1 MTKVKHALATLIFLT
16 GFFIARAQVY
26 AVRYVLS
33 DSGRILPDLQNNFPT
48 KEEAAIYIS
57 RLPTLLH
64 SKGFASA
71 SVDRVVIDSM
81 SAEVELFLGEKYQW
95 SHIQVKPEDEDLLK
109 SIRMP
114 QKVLSGNVD
123 VNNLNVWQQKILD
136 YLEENGHPFG
146 KVFLDSIAIDGQFI
160 SGILKIDRGPLYR
173 IDSIRIN
180 GDVKVSNSFM
190 QRYLDIPNGSI
201 YNKKKLQNIS
211 NRLAQLTYLQEDR
224 PSDLVLMGS
233 GSILNI
239 YVKARRTS
247 QANIL
252 VGLLPN
258 SVQTP
263 GEKNKFLLTID
274 ANVLLRN
281 ALGSGETIG
290 LLWQQL
296 QKRSPR
302 LNLLYEQPYFAH
314 SPFGLTF
321 TVDMYKQDSLYLNI
335 NMNLGTNYRLEERK
349 ITSIFLQ
356 RRQTIVSGI
365 NSNEIIQSKQL
376 PQQVDVSSW
385 NLGVGYQFN
394 NTDYRF
400 NPRKGN
406 ELAVTGTTG
415 LKKIRKNSQIL
426 DLEDPS
432 DPSFKFESLY
442 DTLKLKAYQ
451 FRFIGTAAHFF
462 PLGKQSTI
470 KAGVNTGIYQSDSY
484 FRNELFQIGGFKLLR
499 GFNEESQF
507 VSKYVIGT
515 VEYRLRLSLNSMLF
529 AFTDGGYGRHEL
541 DTEKDHTY
549 FGTGVGLSFETK
561 AGIINLA
568 WAVGMRDDEQLNLR
582 QSKIHVGLA
591 SFF

>member
-1 MTKVKHALATLIFLT
+1 MGFSSKELA
-16 GFFIARAQVY
+16 G
-26 AVRYVLS
+26 
-33 DSGRILPDLQNNFPT
+33 
-48 KEEAAIYIS
+48 IYIS
-57 RLPTLLH
+57 KLPSLLR
-64 SKGFASA
+64 SKGFASV
-71 SVDRVVIDSM
+71 SVDRIQMDSL

-95 SHIQVKPEDEDLLK
+95 TNIVVQPQDEVLIK

-114 QKVLSGNVD
+114 ENVLSGDVD
-123 VNNLNVWQQKILD
+123 VDKLNLWQQKILD
-136 YLEENGHPFG
+136 YLEEHGHPFG
-146 KVFLDSIAIDGQFI
+146 KVYIDSINIEGQSI
-160 SGILKIDRGPLYR
+160 SGLLKIDRGPVYK
-173 IDSIRIN
+173 IDSIRIIGN
-180 GDVKVSNSFM
+180 VKVSNAFM
-190 QRYLDIPNGSI
+190 QRYLDIPNGSL
-201 YNKKKLQNIS
+201 YNKRKLEAIS
-211 NRLAQLTYLQEDR
+211 NRLSQLTYLQEER
-224 PSDLVLMGS
+224 PSDLVLLGT

-258 SVQTP
+258 SVPTQ
-263 GEKNKFLLTID
+263 GEKNKFLLTVD
-274 ANVLLRN
+274 ANILLRN

-296 QKRSPR
+296 QQRSPR
-302 LNLLYEQPYFAH
+302 LNILYEQPYFAH

-335 NMNLGTNYRLEERK
+335 NMNLGTNYRLEERQ
-349 ITSIFLQ
+349 ITSFFLQ

-365 NSNEIIQSKQL
+365 NSNEIIQTKQL

-406 ELAVTGTTG
+406 EVSVTGTTG
-415 LKKIRKNSQIL
+415 LKKIRKNNQIL

-432 DPSFKFESLY
+432 NPSFNFESLY
-442 DTLKLKAYQ
+442 DTISLKAYQ
-451 FRFIGTAAHFF
+451 FRFIGSVAHFF

-470 KAGVNTGIYQSDSY
+470 KAGINGGIYQSESY
-484 FRNELFQIGGFKLLR
+484 FKNELFQIGGFKLLR

-507 VSKYVIGT
+507 VSKYVVGT
-515 VEYRLRLSLNSMLF
+515 LEYRLRLSLNSMMF
-529 AFTDGGYGRHEL
+529 AFTDGGYGRHVLE
-541 DTEKDHTY
+541 TEKDHTY

-568 WAVGMRDDEQLNLR
+568 WAIGTRDDAQLNLR